1 MAQASRS
8 LTAEQYLA
16 EKHVKQFLS
25 RIVLSL
31 LEARPDNIERH
42 VMNLL
47 LTSPPTPSSAQ
58 PKADADL
65 FPSYGSPAENPRAP
79 GKVGAPG
86 PAPATAGRRQSTIS
100 PAVLQ
105 RSMGNRRGPIFSKMT
120 SNTEVQIKVIPK
132 DPATFAAL
140 EAATRKVDLFSFLQD
155 EQRTALV
162 NAMFKKEYK
171 NGDSIITEGDQPD
184 NFYII
189 ESGECKVK
197 KKIGNEQREVAQL
210 GAGQYFGELALISGS
225 TRAASIIACSDLVV
239 CWAIDQV
246 SYLGLLKE
254 QHGQKRQRYRTLLR
268 NVPFLKV
275 LQDYEI
281 LLVADALRP
290 VTASAGTAIVKQGDS
305 GEDFFILLE
314 GECIVRKSVNGAED
328 ADVARLKPGA
338 YFGEIALLQDCPRA
352 ATIVAASACKMIS
365 LDRKSFHRLLGP
377 CSEIFKDNM
386 KSYQNP

>member
-1 MAQASRS
+1 MNRPAPS

-16 EKHVKQFLS
+16 SKNVKQFLS
-25 RIVLSL
+25 RIVISL

-47 LTSPPTPSSAQ
+47 LTSPPTPAASQS
-58 PKADADL
+58 KADAEL
-65 FPSYGSPAENPRAP
+65 FPSYGTLADNPRGGNKPSA
-79 GKVGAPG
+79 AG
-86 PAPATAGRRQSTIS
+86 PAPSTAGRRQSTIS

-120 SNTEVQIKVIPK
+120 STTEVQIKVIPK

-155 EQRTALV
+155 DQRTALV

-171 NGDSIITEGDQPD
+171 NGESIVIEGDQPD

-189 ESGECKVK
+189 ESGMCKVK
-197 KKIGNEQREVAQL
+197 KKIANENREVAQL
-210 GAGQYFGELALISGS
+210 GPGLYFGELALISGS
-225 TRAASIIACSDLVV
+225 TRNASVIAGSDLVV

-314 GECIVRKSVNGAED
+314 GECIVRKSVNGGPET
-328 ADVARLKPGA
+328 DVAKLKPGA
-338 YFGEIALLQDCPRA
+338 YFGEIALLEDCPRA
-352 ATIVAASACKMIS
+352 ATIVAGSACKMIS